1 MQVLNE
7 IENLDTLQS
16 LVFGFEEIEYIEDVG
31 MTECYDIQ
39 VEDDESFC
47 LGNGIISH
55 NSAYGGISKC
65 LGNRGIDYFCLK
77 GKPLNVLDITPQKF
91 GQNEELKTL
100 YQVLTKN
107 DYKIICIAS
116 DQDLDGH
123 HICALLLTFIWKML
137 PQYTDKI
144 GRLNTPVKV
153 VMKNKKPIKWTY
165 DINEQLTPKKG
176 EEFKYLKGLGSL
188 TKEIMTEVM
197 RVDTLDKMIVK
208 FNYDDLEILK
218 QFMGSDSAPRKEY
231 ILNHDFNIAS
241 A

>member
-107 DYKIICIAS
+107 DYERICIAS

-137 PQYTDKI
+137 PQYIDKI

-165 DINEQLTPKKG
+165 DINEQLAPGKG

-197 RVDTLDKMIVK
+197 RVDTLDKMIVD
-208 FNYDDLEILK
+208 FDYDDLKILSD
-218 QFMGSDSAPRKEY
+218 FMGADSKPRKEY